1 MSIEVRSLGF
11 RFPGGRGV
19 QDVSFTVSDGEIV
32 CLLGPNG
39 SGKST
44 TLRLL
49 LGLIRGRGEVFIDG
63 APAHRQA
70 LGERLGSIVDDGG
83 LDRSW
88 TVRRYLRLIRV
99 ARRTPRSSV
108 AETILDHG
116 LDDLAGV
123 RIGTL
128 SLGQTQRVAFAG
140 ATLGRPGTLAL
151 DEPLNGIDAHAV
163 PMVLDRIR
171 AFAAAGGA
179 VLITSHHLAH
189 LQRLVDRV
197 LVLQQGRLIADA
209 PISTLLSTSAM
220 SHVLVECDEP
230 AVLAEELR
238 RGAVDEVTIRS
249 SRELV
254 VRGVG
259 RREVGEAACR
269 RRLVITRLEE
279 MTPTLEDVYLAM
291 TGPVGPAGPAGP
303 VAGSAGDREM
313 QIDRGGR

>member
-1 MSIEVRSLGF
+1 MSIEVRSAGF

-19 QDVSFTVSDGEIV
+19 ADVSFTVAPGEIV

-49 LGLIRGRGEVFIDG
+49 LGLIRGSGEVLIDG
-63 APAHRQA
+63 APPHQQP

-83 LDRSW
+83 LDKSW
-88 TVRRYLRLIRV
+88 TVRQYLGLIRV
-99 ARRTPRSSV
+99 ARRAPRSMV
-108 AETILDHG
+108 DDVILDHRLG
-116 LDDLAGV
+116 DMAAS

-140 ATLGRPGTLAL
+140 ATLGSPGTLVL

-163 PMVLDRIR
+163 PMVLGRIR

-197 LVLQQGRLIADA
+197 LVLQDGRLIADA
-209 PISTLLSTSAM
+209 PIGELLSTSAM

-230 AVLAEELR
+230 AVLAAELR
-238 RGAVDEVTIRS
+238 REGADEVTIRS
-249 SRELV
+249 SNGLV
-254 VRGVG
+254 VRGVT
-259 RREVGEAACR
+259 RRMVGEAACR
-269 RRLVITRLEE
+269 RRLVVTRLEE
-279 MTPTLEDVYLAM
+279 IMPTLEDVYLAM
-291 TGPVGPAGPAGP
+291 TEPAVWP
-303 VAGSAGDREM
+303 DEYREM
-313 QIDRGGR
+313 QIDGGGR

>member
-1 MSIEVRSLGF
+1 VSIEVRSVGF

-19 QDVSFTVSDGEIV
+19 ADVSFTVAPGEIV

-49 LGLIRGRGEVFIDG
+49 LGLIRGHGDVLIDG
-63 APAHRQA
+63 VPAHQQP

-88 TVRRYLRLIRV
+88 TVRHYLRLVRI
-99 ARRTPRSSV
+99 ARRAPRATV
-108 AETILDHG
+108 EEVILDQG
-116 LDDLAGV
+116 LSDMATS
-123 RIGTL
+123 RIGAL

-140 ATLGRPGTLAL
+140 ATLGTPGTLVL

-163 PMVLDRIR
+163 PMVLGRIR
-171 AFAAAGGA
+171 EFAAAGGA

-197 LVLQQGRLIADA
+197 LVLQDGRLIADS
-209 PISTLLSTSAM
+209 PIGELLSSSVM

-230 AVLAEELR
+230 AELAGELR
-238 RGAVDEVTIRS
+238 RSGADEVTIRS
-249 SRELV
+249 SNELV
-254 VRGVG
+254 VRGVT
-259 RREVGEAACR
+259 RRTVGEAACR
-269 RRLVITRLEE
+269 RRLVVTRLDE

-291 TGPVGPAGPAGP
+291 TGPIAAP
-303 VAGSAGDREM
+303 DEHRE
-313 QIDRGGR
+313 IRIEGGRR